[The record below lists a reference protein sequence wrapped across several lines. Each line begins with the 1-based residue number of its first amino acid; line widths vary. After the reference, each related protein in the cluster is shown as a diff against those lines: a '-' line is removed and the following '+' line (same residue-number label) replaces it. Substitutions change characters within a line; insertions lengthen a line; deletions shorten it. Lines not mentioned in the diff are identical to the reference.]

1 MTDNK
6 TQTNEVFTKYLE
18 TNPEIQKR
26 YANMTP
32 AEKEDFK
39 RQYLESKSGD
49 QKKKNEL
56 LRGRNSDEWQN
67 TIDAINEAILKGMQK
82 LPDDFDQQS
91 PEQKRETVNQQMDAL
106 TPEENVQFIEQTNQ
120 AKKDL
125 LETYPP
131 KRLLAIADKLGE
143 LIATTDNQATKQAL
157 TSQLNTV
164 KEEIALT
171 AQELA
176 NGGIVVDQTNI
187 ADVYEGANMLLDY
200 VDNNSNGQTQG
211 LTNQAR
217 EKLEAQIKIYDEAH
231 GLADLTEDDKERVA
245 KNYEKGSELS
255 AKLPLDKNIGT
266 MIANLEFMDE
276 KGNPYAD
283 NDQKAQKELLIESIK
298 EEAVRNLAGKKDEVS
313 EDALNAE
320 IEKVSTAR
328 IGALVMGSEFALA
341 QNPAQAAQI
350 INDLQTKKYQV
361 ANTGMIGYCAEYT
374 NSSYGYLDR
383 LSAKIGKTAPVLG
396 KMHEKIKK
404 FDQSCTQRF
413 DPAYTKTK
421 SLLKVMRGNALRA
434 APMAALG
441 VALTHVQPAG
451 AAIMAGTCVGMAAWR
466 IGSQFVRLKKEAK
479 QKGEK
484 FSAGKFFKDHA
495 FNIALTAASATAT
508 AMGMPMLGKAVMG
521 INAARTGI
529 VTFNEKK
536 KEGDKWWKAAGKAL
550 AAGSITIGTTYAT
563 AMAVGYAMDTSGIS
577 SAIDNHFG
585 REIET
590 GVWVEDQG
598 TKKFAYSD
606 ENVKAAENFNES
618 PNRHFEYIG
627 KGHTID
633 DFNNPDN
640 YENRAWFSPEQH
652 DTATKVIHDQMSQQN
667 WADGSEEVMLKKLAS
682 FTREYANLDHPLND
696 GSGRTVGEAFT
707 YKDDS
712 GYSVN
717 PQQLLDK
724 ALAGE
729 ELNATDGRLLHNL
742 QFVSSPQGHAL
753 ADVGIKPEELYSYDT
768 GKPHGVLI
776 TETPGGGHW
785 EKGTEFVPATPGI
798 FVPAIPYDNQYK
810 AQQQKLAERVGA
822 RGHFWKN
829 INKVLIPGYG
839 QDPSQPKDQQK
850 GGNNPKDLQKPGITP
865 KDPQKAGETPKK
877 PQTPGISPKDP
888 SLGEKLNKGVG
899 EPVIDGVNP
908 NDSKNANT
916 VEFGPNYEDKS
927 DKKGQQINPAIKQ
940 SKMFGKLR

>member
-1 MTDNK
+1 MAD
-6 TQTNEVFTKYLE
+6 TQNYSNQAFTRYLE

-39 RQYLESKSGD
+39 RQYLENKGRDSN
-49 QKKKNEL
+49 KKNEL

-67 TIDAINEAILKGMQK
+67 TIDAINEAILQGMQK

-91 PEQKRETVNQQMDAL
+91 PEQKRETVIQQLDSL
-106 TPEENVQFIEQTNQ
+106 SPEENVQFIEQSNQ

-125 LETYPP
+125 LESYPP
-131 KRLLAIADKLGE
+131 KRLLAIAEKLEE
-143 LIATTDNQATKQAL
+143 LISATDNQATKQAL

-200 VDNNSNGQTQG
+200 VDANSDGQTKS
-211 LTNQAR
+211 LTDQAR
-217 EKLEAQIKIYDEAH
+217 GKLEDQIKIYDEQH
-231 GLADLTEDDKERVA
+231 GLTDLTEDDKARVE
-245 KNYEKGSELS
+245 KNFEKGSEL
-255 AKLPLDKNIGT
+255 AEKLPLDKNLGI
-266 MIANLEFMDE
+266 MVANLEFMDE
-276 KGNPYAD
+276 QGNPCTD

-320 IEKVSTAR
+320 IEKVSVAR
-328 IGALVMGSEFALA
+328 IGALVMGNEFAMA

-350 INDLQTKKYQV
+350 LNDLQTKKYQV
-361 ANTGMIGYCAEYT
+361 ASTGMIGYCAEYT

-383 LSAKIGKTAPVLG
+383 LSTKIGKTAPVLG

-404 FDQSCTQRF
+404 FDQSCTLRF
-413 DPAYTKTK
+413 DPTYTKAK
-421 SLLKVMRGNALRA
+421 SLLKVMGGNAMRA

-441 VALTHVQPAG
+441 IALTHVQPAG

-466 IGSQFVRLKKEAK
+466 IGSQYARLKKEAK

-484 FSAGKFFKDHA
+484 FSNGKFFKDHA
-495 FNIALTAASATAT
+495 FNIGLTAVSAAAT

-521 INAARTGI
+521 ANALRSGV
-529 VTFNEKK
+529 VTFKEKR

-550 AAGSITIGTTYAT
+550 AAGSVTAGTTYAT
-563 AMAVGYAMDTSGIS
+563 ALAVGYAMDASGVGNE
-577 SAIDNHFG
+577 IDNHFG
-585 REIET
+585 
-590 GVWVEDQG
+590 QG
-598 TKKFAYSD
+598 TENSTWIEEPGHKEFAYSE

-627 KGHTID
+627 KGHTIE

-640 YENRAWFSPEQH
+640 YENRAWFSSEQH
-652 DTATKVIHDQMSQQN
+652 EAATQVIKDQMSTQG
-667 WADGSEEVMLKKLAS
+667 WAEGSEEVMLKKLAS
-682 FTREYANLDHPLND
+682 FTREYANPDHPLND

-717 PQQLLDK
+717 PQQLLAK
-724 ALAGE
+724 ALSGE

-776 TETPGGGHW
+776 NEVPGGGRW
-785 EKGTEFVPATPGI
+785 EQGTEFVPAAPGI

-829 INKVLIPGYG
+829 INKVLIPGKDKPTPP
-839 QDPSQPKDQQK
+839 QDENITPKKPQK
-850 GGNNPKDLQKPGITP
+850 EEITPTP
-865 KDPQKAGETPKK
+865 KDPQKVGKDPKPK
-877 PQTPGISPKDP
+877 PHTPG
-888 SLGEKLNKGVG
+888 LEEKLAQGVG
-899 EPVIDGVNP
+899 EPVVDAVNP
-908 NDSKNANT
+908 KASKNALP
-916 VEFGPNYEDKS
+916 VEFS
-927 DKKGQQINPAIKQ
+927 DLEADDTKKNNSKKINPIIRQ
-940 SKMFGKLR
+940 NKMFGKLR